1 MKYWPNST
9 AVHTP
14 GIDVNVTTSIPVPIA
29 IQFKLYNILMPL
41 LAIIIILINF
51 IIVLSSGLILHR
63 GQQHPRSTYIFLGN
77 VALSDFFIGVAFI
90 FGHFYPAVKR
100 NEIVCCISVGMT
112 VSSAL
117 VSVYSIGLIAID
129 RYLYILYGLRYQRY
143 LSTNR
148 ARMMVAA
155 TWVLGAIVGYLPAMG
170 IREFTDNG
178 KWCWFIILVPRSL
191 VLVTTSIGLI
201 PLITIIVL
209 YSIILKTALD
219 KISNLKKA
227 ARESMGTSVGSLRLF
242 RGGQDRNSV
251 ASNMN
256 ELNNNGGYIN
266 DDIDR
271 LPRKRRGFWN
281 CCRRYAMY
289 PIYAFFRVGGTIIF
303 FYIIILRS
311 LLFMG
316 RWLFW

>member
-1 MKYWPNST
+1 
-9 AVHTP
+9 
-14 GIDVNVTTSIPVPIA
+14 
-29 IQFKLYNILMPL
+29 
-41 LAIIIILINF
+41 
-51 IIVLSSGLILHR
+51 
-63 GQQHPRSTYIFLGN
+63 
-77 VALSDFFIGVAFI
+77 
-90 FGHFYPAVKR
+90 
-100 NEIVCCISVGMT
+100 MT

-117 VSVYSIGLIAID
+117 VSVYSIGLIAVD

-178 KWCWFIILVPRSL
+178 KWCWFIILTPRSL

-227 ARESMGTSVGSLRLF
+227 ARESMGTAVGSLRLF
-242 RGGQDRNSV
+242 RGGQDRNSNT
-251 ASNMN
+251 S

-281 CCRRYAMY
+281 GCCRRYVW
-289 PIYAFFRVGGTIIF
+289 FLCVGWD
-303 FYIIILRS
+303 FYL
-311 LLFMG
+311 
-316 RWLFW
+316 